1 MAVFGKKNDDI
12 DKTMTDIASATYKN
26 QLAENELKSGG
37 NEVSSEELYKMFRQY
52 YKEVKN
58 IFEIKAEI
66 LAKSNVA
73 VGEMNMDGRDRFI
86 NEVMLSP
93 NMSILNQIKFE
104 PMFVTVKGKQCLDMK
119 ESKMFIRDALTDR
132 DVQIYPL
139 EINLDKVFDESS
151 AVKLQNQFATSVD
164 DKGKSKLG
172 KAEVEGDS
180 FNIYTLTDMGA
191 NLLDTYYKDSLMCSV
206 YRNLS
211 QISNK
216 YGKLF
221 AELGQ
226 KDGRDKMLANF
237 ENAVNSYKREI
248 EKEAMINS
256 IKVATLDVKDNIS
269 EAFVTVKD
277 VANALIEESKKAVST
292 GKDTIKEST
301 ANLLADISKTL
312 GDTKIKIGQYATKVS
327 EGFALMAAVDVNERN
342 KSAIINSIDKWE
354 REISKLEKEYT
365 DMGLISGYNDPIKE
379 YISNAKN
386 KLSEARHAAE
396 MNGWTSNT
404 VNTITAAF
412 RDARE
417 NIGKAVSL
425 AFDKLKDKLN
435 EIRKEKID
443 PAKEKVS
450 NYLEE
455 KNPYLLNDAKE
466 LIKGAKMQ
474 RDAIADLITHGFAVS
489 AVKIERE
496 GTVLLTN
503 NENAVKC
510 LTVLNDLKG
519 LSIEL
524 DKLGEKVNTL
534 EKEDKKLA
542 KTLANK
548 NAPSMSME

>member
-1 MAVFGKKNDDI
+1 MALFGKKNDDI